1 MAAAGPL
8 TLRLAHFAAAAAAV
22 AASPPSGDPGRGGGG
37 LHRACPKGRGRG
49 GRASGRTDPAAADG
63 RSLSPARLQPEPP
76 AAPAH
81 ARSGAVTRARRAP
94 PPAGRRHLRAGA
106 GERAAGARRPR
117 ALRGARRGRS
127 APTCW
132 VRVRTHL
139 PFLSPFYYY
148 YFFLA
153 WSPLIPPWI
162 YLFFLLDSFPSLL
175 PFVCLAADQTTHLS
189 ICGGREAGPNP
200 PLLLGG
206 CYGNSPREG
215 WWPLDRTGC
224 PPTQL
229 PWQQWS
235 RRGRG
240 LSVRTWLERPRGR
253 EVCVCGGGGAV
264 WPLLPFLAGVGM
276 LGADLSP

>member
-1 MAAAGPL
+1 MGTELAPGICRGRGPGAARAGGERGRGRGLGSEAGGGAHPQGGQVDVVQAAGGGRVAHGRRRAAHAPARS
-8 TLRLAHFAAAAAAV
+8 LRCCCCRRRRF
-22 AASPPSGDPGRGGGG
+22 SPIGGPGEVGGG

-148 YFFLA
+148 YFF
-153 WSPLIPPWI
+153 WPR
-162 YLFFLLDSFPSLL
+162 L
-175 PFVCLAADQTTHLS
+175 P
-189 ICGGREAGPNP
+189 
-200 PLLLGG
+200 
-206 CYGNSPREG
+206 
-215 WWPLDRTGC
+215 
-224 PPTQL
+224 
-229 PWQQWS
+229 
-235 RRGRG
+235 
-240 LSVRTWLERPRGR
+240 
-253 EVCVCGGGGAV
+253 
-264 WPLLPFLAGVGM
+264 
-276 LGADLSP
+276 